1 MRVILLEERREGLRE
16 RARAGE
22 GRPGVEE
29 VPRRLHLPIA
39 RLGPPAA
46 DSRAAAAK

>member
-16 RARAGE
+16 RARARE

-29 VPRRLHLPIA
+29 VAGRGTA
-39 RLGPPAA
+39 RSARKLALAQRGTPGK
-46 DSRAAAAK
+46 R